1 MIDENPGRFPLGGTR
16 AVIYAATARK
26 GRLSGAVHH
35 ALTALREVADYLVV
49 VTGELA
55 PDEISLLRGVAD
67 EIVSQTDGG
76 EGLHAHGP
84 FVRSHAER
92 LGAFDEV
99 VLTNDQWFGPVA
111 PIKPVVERMEDR
123 YLDVWSLTDRRE
135 GVSGARTEGGD
146 GRVQLSGYWLAV
158 RQRVWKS
165 DAWHRLWRGIS
176 ATTSERRHA
185 HGAEV
190 ALSEQ
195 LTAAGFR
202 LAAAFPSENYP
213 AEHPDMFNVDLLLA
227 DGCPAVKREIFN
239 GYPLFYD
246 QHAIVGRRIAAAM
259 AGQGYPVDLLW
270 SDLAATVAPKRLHT
284 NGAMLEVLPDREL
297 ATGHVPLRILGIVH
311 VVDLD
316 PLPDL
321 IARTVLVP
329 GIERIV
335 FTMADASHRGAIEAA
350 WEATGHVEGIAVEIR
365 EALGRDTP
373 DTAVVFDE
381 CRDLTFSGEVDLV
394 LAVHTGAAPSMTSN
408 ARSYFEKQ
416 QYDCLLH
423 SPGYTANVIQLFRD
437 HTSLGI
443 VFPPTPH
450 IGMSTLGEGWLGQAD
465 AVSKTMKRLE
475 IDVPL
480 DWASPH
486 APVGGMWLGR
496 PEALRLL
503 GGQEWPVG
511 EKTSLVHSRLHAYAA
526 GELGYHAR
534 TVATAEHAGLSH
546 GSLEYTTDFMS
557 RTSYGYPA
565 GYTALLHRAGPVG
578 AGRGVDFARMWVRYR
593 RPHWWGVLSRLG
605 RVARA
610 TRAVGRSVRRRLRKR
625 A

>member
-1 MIDENPGRFPLGGTR
+1 MIDGNPGRFPLGGSR
-16 AVIYAATARK
+16 AVVYAATARK

-35 ALTALREVADYLVV
+35 ALTGLREIADHLVV
-49 VTGELA
+49 VTGVLST
-55 PDEISLLRGVAD
+55 DERSLLNAVAD
-67 EIVSQTDGG
+67 EIVSQGDAG

-84 FVRSHAER
+84 FVRSQAER
-92 LGAFDEV
+92 LSAFDEV

-111 PIKPVVERMEDR
+111 PIEPVVERMEDR

-135 GVSGARTEGGD
+135 GVPGSRTEGGD

-158 RQRVWKS
+158 RQRVWRS
-165 DAWHRLWRGIS
+165 DAWSHLWRGIA
-176 ATTSERRHA
+176 ATPSEQRHA
-185 HGAEV
+185 NGAEV

-202 LAAAFPSENYP
+202 LAAAFPSEHYP

-259 AGQGYPVDLLW
+259 GEHGYPVDLLW

-297 ATGHVPLRILGIVH
+297 ATGHVPLRILGVVH
-311 VVDLD
+311 VVDPE

-321 IARTVLVP
+321 VARTVLVP
-329 GIERIV
+329 GINRIV
-335 FTMADASHRGAIEAA
+335 FTMADATHRGAIEAA
-350 WEATGHVEGIAVEIR
+350 WETAGAPEGIAFEVR
-365 EALGRDTP
+365 EALGRNTP

-381 CRDLTFSGEVDLV
+381 CRDLTLDGGFDLV
-394 LAVHTGAAPSMTSN
+394 LAVHTGASSSWTRN
-408 ARSYFEKQ
+408 ARSYFTRQ

-423 SPGYTANVIQLFRD
+423 SPGYTANVIQLFRERE
-437 HTSLGI
+437 SLGL

-450 IGMSTLGEGWLGQAD
+450 IGMSTLGEGWRGQAD
-465 AVSKTMKRLE
+465 AVAKTIKRLG

-480 DWASPH
+480 DWASPL
-486 APVGGMWLGR
+486 APVGGMWIGR

-503 GGQEWPVG
+503 GEQKWPVG
-511 EKTSLVHSRLHAYAA
+511 EEASLLHSRLHAYAA
-526 GELGYHAR
+526 GERGYHAR

-578 AGRGVDFARMWVRYR
+578 AGRGVDFVRMWVRYR

-605 RVARA
+605 RAAR
-610 TRAVGRSVRRRLRKR
+610 TVRAVGRSVRRRLRKG